1 MPSIVNDAS
10 FRKLVEG
17 HIKHV
22 EKQSYKDIP
31 SYKDRL
37 FKVGS
42 SDSSYEDFFD
52 IGGVPDV
59 PAFSGRIDYLPV
71 FPGFYTKIEHKEY
84 AGGLMFQRKILDDEK
99 YGVLSDRAS
108 WLMEA
113 SRRTQVKAE
122 MKFLVNAF
130 SNAFEYQTSEEGVA
144 LCSTAHLTKSGYA
157 TTNGGF
163 NNLSTAAL
171 SKTAIAAARLKMRLF
186 RDDLGER
193 IDVGD
198 DLMLIVPDNL
208 QEQAWEICKT
218 PKSLDTAEGN
228 MNFHYQRYD
237 MLVLPRLDETST
249 KNWYLVWKTRMKRE
263 NLWYDRIKPEPG
275 TTWDFETFTLKL
287 KNYFRFSY
295 GFKGWRWMLGSQVS

>member
-1 MPSIVNDAS
+1 MPSIINDAS

-37 FKVGS
+37 FKVGT
-42 SDSSYEDFFD
+42 SDSAYEDFFD
-52 IGGVPDV
+52 IGSVPDI
-59 PAFSGRIDYLPV
+59 PAFNGRINYLPV
-71 FPGFYTKIEHKEY
+71 YPGYYTKIEHKEF
-84 AGGLMFQRKILDDEK
+84 AGGLLFQRKILDDEK

-113 SRRTQVKAE
+113 SRRTQIKAE
-122 MKFLVNAF
+122 MKFLVYAF
-130 SNAFEYQTSEEGVA
+130 SSAFEYQTSEEGVA
-144 LCSTAHLTKSGYA
+144 LCSTGHLTKSGVS
-157 TTNGGF
+157 TTTGF

-171 SKTAIAAARLKMRLF
+171 SKTSVAAARLKMRLF
-186 RDDLGER
+186 RDDIGER

-208 QEQAWEICKT
+208 AEVGYEITKT

-228 MNFHYQRYD
+228 VNFHYQRYD
-237 MLVLPRLDETST
+237 LQVLPRLDDYSTS
-249 KNWYLVWKTRMKRE
+249 NWYLVWKSRMKKD
-263 NLWYDRIKPEPG
+263 NLWYDRIKPEAKS
-275 TTWDFETFTLKL
+275 TWDFETYTLKL
-287 KNYFRFSY
+287 AQYFRFSY
-295 GFKGWRWMLGSQVS
+295 GSKNWRFILGSQVS